1 LVGAPQNSS
10 SRKVIYLD
18 TRERV
23 AASLT
28 FEWVS
33 DKVVTPSLEFVQ
45 RQNEITRRQIERLNI
60 PPDQVKFID
69 ESIANQPF
77 FLSDYYI
84 IKRTSQRTLVR
95 CLIQMLSF
103 PEARV
108 VQHQTDTYFLGDTI
122 AEVTY
127 GSEGDIMSV
136 NLSKVVEKDVWGVG
150 TPMGSVSPADL
161 FFFAGISPLRLAG
174 GAIDRWRLR
183 SVTPETWVFV
193 LAQQEGEEY
202 QPEIEIHLDRRYQ
215 DAPARL
221 EIRYPDGEIQMWRT
235 LKYKRIEGVWFPSE
249 VEYSTNSA
257 YNVRS
262 RYTLGPNRAHQI
274 C

>member
-1 LVGAPQNSS
+1 MRRELCIGMRLSPISISVISIRSGKWLLSLFCGVLFLVGAPQSSS

-136 NLSKVVEKDVWGVG
+136 NLSKVGREGCMGCWYPYGV
-150 TPMGSVSPADL
+150 SQCCQSDFL
-161 FFFAGISPLRLAG
+161 CRHLPLAL
-174 GAIDRWRLR
+174 
-183 SVTPETWVFV
+183 
-193 LAQQEGEEY
+193 
-202 QPEIEIHLDRRYQ
+202 
-215 DAPARL
+215 
-221 EIRYPDGEIQMWRT
+221 
-235 LKYKRIEGVWFPSE
+235 
-249 VEYSTNSA
+249 
-257 YNVRS
+257 S
-262 RYTLGPNRAHQI
+262 RGRD
-274 C
+274 